1 MRVTHWAGFAAL
13 LALAA
18 APAFA
23 EDKVELKAA
32 KYSDLIKLV
41 KDAKGK
47 VVVVDF
53 WQDS

>member
-1 MRVTHWAGFAAL
+1 MRVSCWAGVAAL

-18 APAFA
+18 GPAFA
-23 EDKVELKAA
+23 QDKVELKVL
-32 KYSDLIKLV
+32 KYADLQKLV